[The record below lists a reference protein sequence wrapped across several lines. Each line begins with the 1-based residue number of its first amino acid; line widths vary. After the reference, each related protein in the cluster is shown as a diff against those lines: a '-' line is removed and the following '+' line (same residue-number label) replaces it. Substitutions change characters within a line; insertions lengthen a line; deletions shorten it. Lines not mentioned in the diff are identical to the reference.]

1 MEIPAYSIM
10 NSVNSVG
17 TIYLE
22 GVSLGTCS
30 FSSLDLVIDNQT
42 EAAKSIG
49 ILGAC
54 ATASYSLMVTGSVE
68 VFFKDLTLYN
78 KFKGSESFSVTIIL
92 DDNASESVIGN
103 GIGINMQNCKF
114 ETLDTP
120 ISGKDAFLKQTGSF
134 KALRDV
140 TNDNMVKVSFI
151 DSV

>member
-1 MEIPAYSIM
+1 MTRKITQHLALAAAI
-10 NSVNSVG
+10 
-17 TIYLE
+17 
-22 GVSLGTCS
+22 
-30 FSSLDLVIDNQT
+30 LVLT
-42 EAAKSIG
+42 V
-49 ILGAC
+49 
-54 ATASYSLMVTGSVE
+54 SYSLMVTGSVE